1 MRSFPLCSMLYKE
14 ISLPNET
21 TELLKE
27 IEELRR
33 DRSRWVARALNAGRA
48 LAKVRLAHERAA
60 ASLPPMPVIVGAP
73 RSGTTLLRVMLDA
86 HPLLAIPP
94 ETGFLMQAR
103 YVAGEDDAARDA
115 LFDLITGFPP
125 AGPTWNDFGLSRD
138 SLRFELEL
146 VEPFDLAAGIRA
158 FYRLYA
164 AQQNKVRYGDK
175 TPLYCEHIGPIRRIL
190 PEARFIHIIRDG
202 RDSALSLRPLWFA
215 PAQDITTLAQ
225 QWQRLVRAA
234 RADAR
239 EDYLEIR
246 YEDLVTDAET
256 ALRKVCAFIDLPFD
270 EVMLRY
276 YERAPERLKQHVT
289 MHNASGVVLV
299 THEQRVRQDKL
310 LMEPPSQERISR
322 WKSEM
327 TSEEQGEFEAAAGG
341 LLQEL
346 GYEL

>member
-1 MRSFPLCSMLYKE
+1 MLYKE
-14 ISLPNET
+14 TNLSNEA

-27 IEELRR
+27 IEELRS

-48 LAKVRLAHERAA
+48 LAKVRLAHERAVLE
-60 ASLPPMPVIVGAP
+60 LPPMPVIVGAP
-73 RSGTTLLRVMLDA
+73 RSGTTLLRFMLDA
-86 HPLLAIPP
+86 HPLMAIPP
-94 ETGFLMQAR
+94 ETGFLMQAK
-103 YVAGEDDAARDA
+103 YVEGEYDAARDA

-175 TPLYCEHIGPIRRIL
+175 TPLYCEYIEPIRRIL

-215 PAQDITTLAQ
+215 PGKDITTLAK
-225 QWQRLVRAA
+225 QWQQLVRAA
-234 RADAR
+234 RAAAG

-246 YEDLVTDAET
+246 YEDLVTDTET
-256 ALRKVCAFIDLPFD
+256 VLRKVCAFIELPFD
-270 EVMLRY
+270 AVMLRY
-276 YERAPERLKQHVT
+276 YERAPERLKQHAT
-289 MHNASGVVLV
+289 MHNASGGVLV
-299 THEQRVRQDKL
+299 THEQRVKQDKL
-310 LMEPPSQERISR
+310 LTEPPRQERISR
-322 WKSEM
+322 WKREM
-327 TSEEQGEFEAAAGG
+327 TSEELGKFEATAGD